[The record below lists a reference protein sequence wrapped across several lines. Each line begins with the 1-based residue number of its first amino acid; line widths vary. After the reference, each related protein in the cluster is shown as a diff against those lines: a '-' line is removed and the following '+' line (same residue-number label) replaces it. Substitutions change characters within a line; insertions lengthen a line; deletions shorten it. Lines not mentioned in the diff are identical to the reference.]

1 MLAEIVS
8 LTGKFLA
15 AKVEEPRMTIHAIQ
29 ESPATI
35 NADVVVVGIYA
46 DEALPGAAEEIN
58 RATQGLL
65 SRLQESKD
73 ITGKRG
79 EIVTLLAP
87 TGVAARQVTIVGC
100 GPRSNLDRGNAF
112 RIAASAAKSLAG
124 KERGL
129 VAFYLG
135 EGWSSEQLESGVCG
149 SLVGCVGQDLY
160 RAKKNRY
167 PLTQIGWATASA
179 ENIQRGEVLA
189 AGVNLARR
197 LVNEPSGD
205 IYPESFANQAVS
217 VAEGCGLAIEVW
229 DRARLEA
236 ERCGSLLAVGKGSDR
251 EPRLVIL
258 KYNGGPEGAAPLAFV
273 GKGVT
278 FDSGGLSIKPNDG
291 MKTMKCDMAGAAA
304 VVAAMQ
310 TIAQL
315 RLPVNVVGLC
325 GLVENMLGGSAY
337 KLGDVL
343 RSRNGKTIEVL
354 NTDAEGRLVLADV
367 LDVALQFQ
375 PAKIVDLA
383 TLTGACVVA
392 LGTDIAGLMAND
404 QAWGDEVRAAGEAAG
419 EPLWPLPMFPEFSDQ
434 IRSEVADIKNTGD
447 GRWGG
452 AITAAKFLEEFV
464 GGKPW
469 VHLDIAGPAFLDSP
483 KPWQDAG
490 GTGFGVRTLVEVA
503 RRAAG

>member
-1 MLAEIVS
+1 
-8 LTGKFLA
+8 
-15 AKVEEPRMTIHAIQ
+15 MTIQSMQDSVTQA
-29 ESPATI
+29 
-35 NADVVVVGIYA
+35 NADAVVVGVYA
-46 DEALPGAAEEIN
+46 DEQLSGAAEELN
-58 RATQGLL
+58 RATQGVLAKLL
-65 SRLQESKD
+65 ESKD
-73 ITGKRG
+73 LSGKRG
-79 EIVTLLAP
+79 EVVTLFAP
-87 TGVAARQVTIVGC
+87 AGIRARQATLIGLGV
-100 GPRSNLDRGNAF
+100 RAALDRSGAF
-112 RIAASAAKSLAG
+112 RAAATAAKALAG

-135 EGWSSEQLESGVCG
+135 EGWSSELLESGVCG

-167 PLTQIGWATASA
+167 PFTQLSWANASA
-179 ENIQRGEVLA
+179 ADIERGEILA

-197 LVNEPSGD
+197 LVNEPAGD
-205 IYPESFANQAVS
+205 IYPETFAAEAVS

-251 EPRLVIL
+251 DSRLVIL
-258 KYNGGPEGAAPLAFV
+258 KYLGGGEGVAPIAFV

-278 FDSGGLSIKPNDG
+278 IDSGGLSIKPTDG

-304 VVAAMQ
+304 VLGAMQ
-310 TIAQL
+310 AIAQL
-315 RLPVNVVGLC
+315 QLPVNVIGFC
-325 GLVENMLGGSAY
+325 GLVENMLGGSAF

-343 RSRNGKTIEVL
+343 HARSGKTIEVL

-367 LDVALQFQ
+367 LDVALQYL

-392 LGTDIAGLMAND
+392 LGNDIAGLMTNN
-404 QAWGDEVRAAGEAAG
+404 QAWADEVRAAGDAVG
-419 EPLWPLPMFPEFSDQ
+419 EPLWPLPMFPEFSEQ

-464 GGKPW
+464 NGKPW
-469 VHLDIAGPAFLDSP
+469 VHLDIAGPAFLDGQ
-483 KPWQDAG
+483 KPWLDAG
-490 GTGFGVRTLVEVA
+490 GSGFGVRTLVEIA
-503 RRAAG
+503 RRAS